1 MVPVTTK
8 PFLNRVPL
16 MNLQQG
22 VPAFFLFSK
31 AKSKNILIPATAGK
45 KEDFYH
51 GTGSGIRE

>member
-16 MNLQQG
+16 MNFQQG
-22 VPAFFLFSK
+22 VPAFFLSSK
-31 AKSKNILIPATAGK
+31 EKSKNILIPAAAGK